1 MVENQHIEY
10 KEIWKDEYLKWICGF
25 ANANGGKIYIG
36 KDDNG
41 KVVGV
46 TNAQKLLEDIPNKVQ
61 STMGIVVDVNLKK
74 NNKLEFIEILVPSYP
89 YIGITYKG
97 VYYYRSGAT
106 LQVLSSNA
114 LESFLLNK
122 RGVTWDRQPLPL
134 FTANDVDDNVIEY
147 FKIKSKENNRIS
159 EKLLNETKEILLD
172 KLHLTSSDYLTNA
185 ASLLFGKDPEKYHLG
200 AYIKIGY
207 FETDS
212 ELKYQDEIHGPIL
225 EQVDKTIDLVYFKYM
240 KAKISYEGIQR
251 VEKYFVPRE
260 ALREALLNAVCHKQ
274 YQSGIPI
281 QVSVYSDKLYIAN
294 MGQLPASWTFDNL
307 MDKHPSK
314 PYNPLIAQVFYL
326 VGFIESWGR
335 GIEKIYEALEKENLP
350 KPKYIINPTDIMIKF
365 TAADSFIEKVTEKV
379 TEKLTKREQD
389 ILKFLKNTPEITMP
403 QLAENLGMSRKSIA
417 KYIKG
422 LKDKQIIERVGSDR
436 KGYWKIN

>member
-46 TNAQKLLEDIPNKVQ
+46 TNAKKLLEDIPNKVQ

-172 KLHLTSSDYLTNA
+172 KLHLTSSGYLTNA

-335 GIEKIYEALEKENLP
+335 GIVQCKQFLLYELA
-350 KPKYIINPTDIMIKF
+350 F
-365 TAADSFIEKVTEKV
+365 
-379 TEKLTKREQD
+379 LT
-389 ILKFLKNTPEITMP
+389 L
-403 QLAENLGMSRKSIA
+403 
-417 KYIKG
+417 
-422 LKDKQIIERVGSDR
+422 
-436 KGYWKIN
+436 

>member
-46 TNAQKLLEDIPNKVQ
+46 TNAKKLLEDIPNKVQ

-172 KLHLTSSDYLTNA
+172 KLHLTSSGYLTNA

-260 ALREALLNAVCHKQ
+260 ALREA
-274 YQSGIPI
+274 
-281 QVSVYSDKLYIAN
+281 
-294 MGQLPASWTFDNL
+294 
-307 MDKHPSK
+307 
-314 PYNPLIAQVFYL
+314 
-326 VGFIESWGR
+326 
-335 GIEKIYEALEKENLP
+335 
-350 KPKYIINPTDIMIKF
+350 
-365 TAADSFIEKVTEKV
+365 
-379 TEKLTKREQD
+379 
-389 ILKFLKNTPEITMP
+389 
-403 QLAENLGMSRKSIA
+403 
-417 KYIKG
+417 
-422 LKDKQIIERVGSDR
+422 
-436 KGYWKIN
+436 